1 MVIEVSRKRHTKK
14 RLGFFCSFKYLLT
27 IKLDVTII
35 KKRSV
40 KGVTHNILLMQ
51 KEKINEQV
59 NKNGNEVLVPSG
71 KEQKK

>member
-1 MVIEVSRKRHTKK
+1 MM
-14 RLGFFCSFKYLLT
+14 
-27 IKLDVTII
+27 
-35 KKRSV
+35 RSV

-71 KEQKK
+71 KEQKKNKPENLEKRVKTTYFSQT

>member
-1 MVIEVSRKRHTKK
+1 MMR
-14 RLGFFCSFKYLLT
+14 C
-27 IKLDVTII
+27 
-35 KKRSV
+35 V

-59 NKNGNEVLVPSG
+59 HKNGNEVLVPSG